1 MSQLIAGIPDW
12 IIVSLILLS
21 SVIALAIILERS
33 YFLLRQLKPINIEEE
48 RQLLRYLQEKKYE
61 EAMAFCRLRNH
72 PAYNVS
78 RVLIEARGGN
88 IDLRSLASEDLI
100 RELST
105 LERYLPTLG
114 TISSI
119 APMLG
124 LLGTV
129 TGMIKAFSGFT
140 TNQGSQLTRGIEEAL
155 ITTALGLMVAIP
167 ALIMY
172 NYFTRRVSSL
182 IEEANI
188 LAEMVIA
195 ELEKK

>member
-1 MSQLIAGIPDW
+1 MSALIAGIPDW
-12 IIVSLILLS
+12 VIVSLILIA
-21 SVIALAIILERS
+21 SVFALAIILERS
-33 YFLLRQLKPINIEEE
+33 YFLLRKLKPIDIEEE
-48 RQLLRYLQEKKYE
+48 RQLLSYLREKKFE
-61 EAMAFCRLRNH
+61 EAIAFCRLRNH

-78 RVLIEARGGN
+78 RVLIEARDGK
-88 IDLRSLASEDLI
+88 IDLKNLANEDLI
-100 RELST
+100 RELAN

-140 TNQGSQLTRGIEEAL
+140 TNQGTQLTRGIEEAL

-172 NYFTRRVSSL
+172 NYFARRVGSL
-182 IEEANI
+182 MDEANI
-188 LAEMVIA
+188 LIEMVIA
-195 ELEKK
+195 ELERK